1 MNETTPDRIEKQVL
15 LRAPRSRVW
24 RALTDSAEFGHW
36 FGVKFDTPFAPGRAM
51 RGVLTGTKVDPAVA
65 AAQQPYAGSPF
76 EITIDR
82 MEAERLFSFR
92 WHPAAGQPGV
102 DYSNEPATLVEFQLE
117 EVSGGVLL
125 TVTESGFDRIPLER
139 RVQAFTA
146 NEQGWGMMVGVIEQY
161 VTTAAAEGVG
171 SNRPATR

>member
-1 MNETTPDRIEKQVL
+1 MSDATPDRIEKQVL

-51 RGVLTGTKVDPAVA
+51 RGVMVGTHVDPTVA

-76 EITIDR
+76 EITIEQ
-82 MEAERLFSFR
+82 MVAERRFSFR
-92 WHPAAGQPGV
+92 WHPAAGKPGA
-102 DYSNEPATLVEFQLE
+102 DYSNEPATLVVFELE

-125 TVTESGFDRIPLER
+125 TVTESGFDQIPLER
-139 RVQAFTA
+139 RVQAFTG
-146 NEQGWGMMVGVIEQY
+146 NEQGWGMMISVIEQY
-161 VTTAAAEGVG
+161 VTADAEGIG
-171 SNRPATR
+171 SSRPAKR

>member
-1 MNETTPDRIEKQVL
+1 MSNATPDRIEKQVL

-36 FGVKFDTPFAPGRAM
+36 FGVKFDAPFAPGRAM
-51 RGVLTGTKVDPAVA
+51 RGVLVGTKVDPAVA

-76 EITIDR
+76 EITIER
-82 MEAERLFSFR
+82 VEAERLFSFR

-102 DYSNEPATLVEFQLE
+102 DYSNEPATLVVFELE
-117 EVSGGVLL
+117 EVSDGVLL
-125 TVTESGFDRIPLER
+125 TITESGFDGIPLER

-161 VTTAAAEGVG
+161 VTAAAADAAGR
-171 SNRPATR
+171 SRPAQ